1 MTNHRW
7 PELRPQPLHELP
19 GQAWL
24 VLSCRLWCKV
34 SKLNER
40 SVLLLDR
47 YVEPLAQHTKS
58 ICQLLPHG
66 PRKEPK
72 EEGLSEVL
80 PCESLRVTNPSLRTP
95 PLICLRSQLKGRQ
108 SNSIHHTGHPHSIQ
122 DLLYISN
129 PIIGL
134 NCC

>member
-7 PELRPQPLHELP
+7 PKLRPQPLHELQ

-40 SVLLLDR
+40 SVILLDR
-47 YVEPLAQHTKS
+47 YVEPLAQRTKS
-58 ICQLLPHG
+58 VGQLLPHG
-66 PRKEPK
+66 PREEPK

-80 PCESLRVTNPSLRTP
+80 PCESLRVTNPSLNH
-95 PLICLRSQLKGRQ
+95 LKG
-108 SNSIHHTGHPHSIQ
+108 
-122 DLLYISN
+122 DFISN
-129 PIIGL
+129 LISEFPY
-134 NCC
+134 NSWMV